1 MAYKILS
8 DAERAEINRRLDAGD
23 AIPRLAKE
31 FGVSYNTIKNQ
42 KASATSPKVIKTATA
57 IVESRKAQDTVAIML
72 STLTPTQQEAAIT
85 LADAIPLI
93 LPNSVN
99 AAVLNAKTSHRMAYI
114 ANLQASKL
122 DEENPDLE
130 TAKLVHGLLDTAN
143 KAAYQP
149 LELIKANKGGPVVSD
164 ETPLA
169 TLDVTR
175 LSSSARRELLE
186 ARGDT
191 H

>member
-175 LSSSARRELLE
+175 LSSAARRELLE

>member
-164 ETPLA
+164 ETPMA

-175 LSSSARRELLE
+175 LSSAARRELLE

>member
-85 LADAIPLI
+85 LADAMPLI

-164 ETPLA
+164 ETPMA

-175 LSSSARRELLE
+175 LSSAARRELLE